1 VRFIPEKLF
10 GLIFMFVEPGPAILA
25 VTAVVQPRKMGV
37 ELMKNGSSRLAMSS
51 LYKWVWKALLLQVQ
65 VLLNDTVTNEVVT

>member
-1 VRFIPEKLF
+1 
-10 GLIFMFVEPGPAILA
+10 MFVEPGPAILA

-51 LYKWVWKALLLQVQ
+51 LYKWVWKAL
-65 VLLNDTVTNEVVT
+65 TSAGPGAAK